1 MTLVKVGIL
10 DSGLAG
16 AVAARAVASA
26 AFTLGPEGEIERGAA
41 EPDLIGHGTAI
52 ARLVLEA
59 APEVEVVNAQIFSG
73 GATTTAAAA
82 AAGLDWLR
90 IEGARLVSMSFGLR
104 GDRGVLRYACEEAAR
119 AGIILVGAAPA
130 RGAPV
135 FPSSYTEVIAVTGDA
150 RCGLGQIST
159 LYNRVAE
166 FGACPRPP
174 ADLGDRPIGGASFA
188 VGHACG
194 ILARALVDGR
204 IASASAARGFLDG
217 MAHYRGR
224 ECKGAEIG

>member
-1 MTLVKVGIL
+1 MTLARVGIL

-16 AVAARAVASA
+16 GVAARAVALA
-26 AFTLGPEGEIERGAA
+26 AFVPNPEGVVERVAA
-41 EPDLIGHGTAI
+41 DPDLLGHGTAI
-52 ARLVLEA
+52 ARLVLEGA
-59 APEVEVVNAQIFSG
+59 TEAELLSAQIFSG
-73 GATTTAAAA
+73 GAMTTAAAA

-90 IEGARLVSMSFGLR
+90 GEGARLVSMSFGLR
-104 GDRGVLRYACEEAAR
+104 GDRGVLRKACEEAAR

-135 FPSSYTEVIAVTGDA
+135 YPSSYPEVIAVTGDA
-150 RCGLGQIST
+150 RCGPGQIST

-174 ADLGDRPIGGASFA
+174 ADLGDRPVGGASFA

-194 ILARALVDGR
+194 ILAGALADGR
-204 IASASAARGFLDG
+204 ITSASAARGFLDG

-224 ECKGAEIG
+224 ECKGADIA